1 MAKTNQLGGVVMKM
15 RKVMSLTL
23 ALSMGITLLTGC
35 GNSSGNGG
43 STAKSSSVAKIVS
56 STTSDTKTSVVP
68 TGNFTDNG
76 GHELTVWC
84 WDQSFNIYAMK
95 EAEKIYQ
102 KKDPQFKLNIEE
114 TRSED
119 VETKIITAA
128 SSGDLSI
135 LPDIF
140 LMQDNSF
147 QKYTTNFKDV
157 FLGLNDTGINFKDFS
172 EAKQAYSTL
181 DGVHYGIPFDNGAVI
196 GAYRTDILEKA
207 GLTVDDFKDIT
218 WSKFIE
224 LGKQV
229 KEKTNTPLLT
239 VTAGAN
245 DLIMIMLR
253 SAGSSMFKEDG
264 SPNIADNDVLIKTL
278 RIYQELYKA
287 GVLVEVTDWDQYIA
301 AIQGGSTAAV
311 INGCWIIGSITAAK
325 DLSGKWGITN
335 IPKFDDVEGATNYSN
350 NGGSSWAITSKS
362 KNQKLA
368 IDFLNTTF
376 AGSVE
381 LYETIL
387 PSTGALA
394 TYLPAGNSDV
404 YNKPQEF
411 FGGKPIYSLITEFAS
426 KIPKNITGA
435 YYYDAINA
443 VGVGLSNVI
452 QKGANIEDELK
463 TAQETVEFNIG
474 G

>member
-1 MAKTNQLGGVVMKM
+1 MKM
-15 RKVMSLTL
+15 KKIMSL
-23 ALSMGITLLTGC
+23 ALTMAMGVTLLSGC
-35 GNSSGNGG
+35 GGSGGNGG
-43 STAKSSSVAKIVS
+43 STAKSSATSKTA
-56 STTSDTKTSVVP
+56 STTSASKTSSSAA

-84 WDQSFNIYAMK
+84 WDQAFNIYAMK

-114 TRSED
+114 VRSDD
-119 VETKIITAA
+119 VETKVTTAA
-128 SSGDLSI
+128 SSGDLST

-140 LMQDNSF
+140 LMQDNSV
-147 QKYTTNFKDV
+147 QKYTSNFNNV
-157 FLGLNDTGINFKDFS
+157 FLGLNDSGINFKDFG

-181 DGVHYGIPFDNGAVI
+181 DGVHYGVPFDNGAVI
-196 GAYRTDILEKA
+196 GGYRIDILEKA
-207 GLTVDDFKDIT
+207 GLTADDFKDIT
-218 WSKFIE
+218 WSKFLE

-229 KEKTNTPLLT
+229 KEKTNTPMLT
-239 VTAGAN
+239 VTAGTN
-245 DLIMIMLR
+245 DLIMMMLQ

-264 SPNIADNDVLIKTL
+264 SLNIVDNEVLRKAL
-278 RIYQELYKA
+278 GIYQELYKA

-301 AIQGGSTAAV
+301 AIQSGSTAAV

-325 DLSGKWGITN
+325 DLSGKWAIN
-335 IPKFDDVEGATNYSN
+335 NMPRFDDVEGATNYSN

-362 KNQKLA
+362 ENQKLA

-387 PSTGALA
+387 PSAGALA

-404 YNKPQEF
+404 YSKPQEF
-411 FGGKPIYSLITEFAS
+411 FGGKPIYSLITEFAG
-426 KIPKNITGA
+426 KIPSNITGT
-435 YYYDAINA
+435 YYYDARNA
-443 VGVGLSNVI
+443 VSVGLSNVI

-463 TAQETVEFNIG
+463 AAQETVEFNMG

>member
-1 MAKTNQLGGVVMKM
+1 MKM
-15 RKVMSLTL
+15 KKIMSF
-23 ALSMGITLLTGC
+23 ALIMAMGVTLLSGC
-35 GNSSGNGG
+35 GGSGGNGG
-43 STAKSSSVAKIVS
+43 STAKSSATSKTT
-56 STTSDTKTSVVP
+56 STTSASKTSSSAA

-114 TRSED
+114 VRSDD
-119 VETKIITAA
+119 VETKVTTAA
-128 SSGDLSI
+128 SSGDLST

-147 QKYTTNFKDV
+147 QKYTSNFNDV
-157 FLGLNDTGINFKDFS
+157 FLGLNDSGINFKDFG

-181 DGVHYGIPFDNGAVI
+181 NGVHYGVPFDNGAVI
-196 GAYRTDILEKA
+196 GAYRIDILEKA
-207 GLTVDDFKDIT
+207 GLTADDFKDIT

-239 VTAGAN
+239 VTAGTN
-245 DLIMIMLR
+245 DLIMMMLQ

-264 SPNIADNDVLIKTL
+264 SLNIVDNEVLRKAL
-278 RIYQELYKA
+278 GIYQELYKA

-301 AIQGGSTAAV
+301 AIQRGSTAAV

-325 DLSGKWGITN
+325 DLSGKWAIN
-335 IPKFDDVEGATNYSN
+335 NMPRFDDVEGATNYSN

-362 KNQKLA
+362 ENQKLA
-368 IDFLNTTF
+368 MI
-376 AGSVE
+376 S
-381 LYETIL
+381 
-387 PSTGALA
+387 
-394 TYLPAGNSDV
+394 
-404 YNKPQEF
+404 
-411 FGGKPIYSLITEFAS
+411 
-426 KIPKNITGA
+426 
-435 YYYDAINA
+435 
-443 VGVGLSNVI
+443 
-452 QKGANIEDELK
+452 
-463 TAQETVEFNIG
+463 
-474 G
+474 

>member
-1 MAKTNQLGGVVMKM
+1 MKM
-15 RKVMSLTL
+15 KKIMSL
-23 ALSMGITLLTGC
+23 ALTIAMGVTLLSGC
-35 GNSSGNGG
+35 GGSGGNGG
-43 STAKSSSVAKIVS
+43 STAKSSATSKTA
-56 STTSDTKTSVVP
+56 STTSASKTSSSAA

-84 WDQSFNIYAMK
+84 WDQAFNIYAMK

-114 TRSED
+114 VRSDD
-119 VETKIITAA
+119 VETKVTTAA
-128 SSGDLSI
+128 SSGDLST

-147 QKYTTNFKDV
+147 QKYTSNFNNV
-157 FLGLNDTGINFKDFS
+157 FLGLNDSGINFKDFG

-181 DGVHYGIPFDNGAVI
+181 DGVHYGVPFDNGAVI
-196 GAYRTDILEKA
+196 GGYRIDILEKA
-207 GLTVDDFKDIT
+207 GLTADDFKDIT
-218 WSKFIE
+218 WSKFLE

-239 VTAGAN
+239 VTAGTN
-245 DLIMIMLR
+245 DLIMMMLQ

-264 SPNIADNDVLIKTL
+264 SLNIVDNEVLRKAL
-278 RIYQELYKA
+278 GIYQELYKA

-301 AIQGGSTAAV
+301 AIQRGSTAAV

-325 DLSGKWGITN
+325 DLSGKWAIN
-335 IPKFDDVEGATNYSN
+335 NMPRFDDVEGATNYSN

-362 KNQKLA
+362 ENQKLA

-387 PSTGALA
+387 PSAGALA

-404 YNKPQEF
+404 YSKPQEF
-411 FGGKPIYSLITEFAS
+411 FGGKPIYSLITEFAG
-426 KIPKNITGA
+426 KIPSNITGT
-435 YYYDAINA
+435 YYYDARNA
-443 VGVGLSNVI
+443 VSVGLSNVI

-463 TAQETVEFNIG
+463 AAQETVEFNMG

>member
-1 MAKTNQLGGVVMKM
+1 MKM
-15 RKVMSLTL
+15 KKIMSF
-23 ALSMGITLLTGC
+23 ALIMAMGVTLLSGC
-35 GNSSGNGG
+35 GGSGGNGG
-43 STAKSSSVAKIVS
+43 STAKSSATSKTA
-56 STTSDTKTSVVP
+56 STTSASKTSSSAA

-114 TRSED
+114 VRSDD
-119 VETKIITAA
+119 VETKVTTAA
-128 SSGDLSI
+128 SSGDLST

-147 QKYTTNFKDV
+147 QKYTSNFNDV
-157 FLGLNDTGINFKDFS
+157 FLGLNDSGINFKDFG

-181 DGVHYGIPFDNGAVI
+181 NGVHYGVPFDNGAVI
-196 GAYRTDILEKA
+196 GAYRIDILEKA
-207 GLTVDDFKDIT
+207 GLTADDFKDIT

-239 VTAGAN
+239 VTAGTN
-245 DLIMIMLR
+245 DLIMMMLQ

-264 SPNIADNDVLIKTL
+264 SLNIVDNEVLRKAL
-278 RIYQELYKA
+278 GIYQELYKA

-301 AIQGGSTAAV
+301 AIQRGSTAAV

-325 DLSGKWGITN
+325 DLSGKWAIN
-335 IPKFDDVEGATNYSN
+335 NMPRFDDVEGATNYSN

-362 KNQKLA
+362 ENQKLA

-387 PSTGALA
+387 PSSGALA
-394 TYLPAGNSDV
+394 TYLPAGKSDV
-404 YNKPQEF
+404 YSKPQNLQARF
-411 FGGKPIYSLITEFAS
+411 QAT
-426 KIPKNITGA
+426 
-435 YYYDAINA
+435 
-443 VGVGLSNVI
+443 
-452 QKGANIEDELK
+452 
-463 TAQETVEFNIG
+463 
-474 G
+474 

>member
-1 MAKTNQLGGVVMKM
+1 SAGSKP
-15 RKVMSLTL
+15 
-23 ALSMGITLLTGC
+23 A
-35 GNSSGNGG
+35 SS
-43 STAKSSSVAKIVS
+43 A
-56 STTSDTKTSVVP
+56 KTSVAA

-84 WDQSFNIYAMK
+84 WDQAFNIYAMK

-114 TRSED
+114 VRSDD
-119 VETKIITAA
+119 VETKVTTAA
-128 SSGDLSI
+128 SSGDLST

-147 QKYTTNFKDV
+147 QKYTSNFNNV
-157 FLGLNDTGINFKDFS
+157 FLGLNDSGINFKDFG

-181 DGVHYGIPFDNGAVI
+181 DGVHYGVPFDNGAVI
-196 GAYRTDILEKA
+196 GGYRIDILEKA
-207 GLTVDDFKDIT
+207 GLKADDFKDIT
-218 WSKFIE
+218 WSKFLE

-229 KEKTNTPLLT
+229 KEKTNTPMLT
-239 VTAGAN
+239 VTAGTN
-245 DLIMIMLR
+245 DLIMMMLQ

-264 SPNIADNDVLIKTL
+264 SLNIVDNEVLRKAL
-278 RIYQELYKA
+278 GIYQELYKA

-301 AIQGGSTAAV
+301 AIQSGSTAAV

-325 DLSGKWGITN
+325 DLSGKWAIN
-335 IPKFDDVEGATNYSN
+335 NMPRFDDVEGATNYSN

-362 KNQKLA
+362 ENQKLA

-387 PSTGALA
+387 PSAGALT

-404 YNKPQEF
+404 YSKPQEF
-411 FGGKPIYSLITEFAS
+411 FGGKPIYSLITEFAG
-426 KIPKNITGA
+426 KIPSNITGT
-435 YYYDAINA
+435 YYYDARNA
-443 VGVGLSNVI
+443 VSVGLSNVI
-452 QKGANIEDELK
+452 QKGADIEDELK
-463 TAQETVEFNIG
+463 AAQETVEFNMG

>member
-1 MAKTNQLGGVVMKM
+1 MKM
-15 RKVMSLTL
+15 KKIMSL
-23 ALSMGITLLTGC
+23 ALTMAMGVTLLSGC
-35 GNSSGNGG
+35 GGSGGNGG
-43 STAKSSSVAKIVS
+43 STAKSSATSKAA
-56 STTSDTKTSVVP
+56 STTSASKTSSSAA

-84 WDQSFNIYAMK
+84 WDQAFNIYAMK

-114 TRSED
+114 VRSDD
-119 VETKIITAA
+119 VETKVTTAA
-128 SSGDLSI
+128 SSGDLST

-147 QKYTTNFKDV
+147 QKYTSNFNNV
-157 FLGLNDTGINFKDFS
+157 FLGLNDSGINFKDFG

-181 DGVHYGIPFDNGAVI
+181 DGVHYGVPFDNGAVI
-196 GAYRTDILEKA
+196 GGYRIDILEKA
-207 GLTVDDFKDIT
+207 GLTADDFKDIT
-218 WSKFIE
+218 WSKFLE

-229 KEKTNTPLLT
+229 KEKTNTPMLT
-239 VTAGAN
+239 VTAGTN
-245 DLIMIMLR
+245 DLIMMMLQ

-264 SPNIADNDVLIKTL
+264 SLNIVDNEVLRKAL
-278 RIYQELYKA
+278 GIYQELYKA

-301 AIQGGSTAAV
+301 AIQSGSTAAV

-325 DLSGKWGITN
+325 DLSGKWAIN
-335 IPKFDDVEGATNYSN
+335 NMPRFDDVEGATNYSN

-362 KNQKLA
+362 ENQKLA

-387 PSTGALA
+387 PSAGALA

-404 YNKPQEF
+404 YSKPQEF
-411 FGGKPIYSLITEFAS
+411 FGGKPIYSLITEFAG
-426 KIPKNITGA
+426 KIPSNITGT
-435 YYYDAINA
+435 YYYDARNA
-443 VGVGLSNVI
+443 VSVGLSNVI

-463 TAQETVEFNIG
+463 AAQETVEFNMG

>member
-1 MAKTNQLGGVVMKM
+1 MKM
-15 RKVMSLTL
+15 KKIMSL
-23 ALSMGITLLTGC
+23 ALIMAMGVTLLSGC
-35 GNSSGNGG
+35 GGSGGNGG
-43 STAKSSSVAKIVS
+43 STAKSSATSKTA
-56 STTSDTKTSVVP
+56 STTSASKTNSATSASKTSSAA

-114 TRSED
+114 VRSDD
-119 VETKIITAA
+119 VETKITTAA
-128 SSGDLSI
+128 SSGDLST

-147 QKYTTNFKDV
+147 QKYTSNFNDV
-157 FLGLNDTGINFKDFS
+157 FLGLNDSGINFKDFG

-181 DGVHYGIPFDNGAVI
+181 NGVHYGVPFDNGAVI
-196 GAYRTDILEKA
+196 GAYRIDILEKA
-207 GLTVDDFKDIT
+207 GLTADDFKDIT

-239 VTAGAN
+239 VTAGTN
-245 DLIMIMLR
+245 DLIMMMLQ

-264 SPNIADNDVLIKTL
+264 SLNIVDNEVLRKAL
-278 RIYQELYKA
+278 GIYQELYKA

-301 AIQGGSTAAV
+301 AIQRGSTAAV

-325 DLSGKWGITN
+325 DLSGKWAIN
-335 IPKFDDVEGATNYSN
+335 NMPRFDDVEGATNYSN

-362 KNQKLA
+362 ENQKLA

-387 PSTGALA
+387 PSSGALA
-394 TYLPAGNSDV
+394 TYLPAGKSDV
-404 YNKPQEF
+404 YSKPQEF
-411 FGGKPIYSLITEFAS
+411 FGGKPIYSLITEFAG
-426 KIPKNITGA
+426 KIPSNITGT
-435 YYYDAINA
+435 YYYDARNA
-443 VGVGLSNVI
+443 VSVGLSNVI

-463 TAQETVEFNIG
+463 AAQETVEFNMG

>member
-1 MAKTNQLGGVVMKM
+1 MKM
-15 RKVMSLTL
+15 KKIMSF
-23 ALSMGITLLTGC
+23 ALIMAMGVTLLSGC
-35 GNSSGNGG
+35 GGSGGNGG
-43 STAKSSSVAKIVS
+43 STAKSSATSKTA
-56 STTSDTKTSVVP
+56 STTSASKTSSSAA

-114 TRSED
+114 VRSDD
-119 VETKIITAA
+119 VETKVTTAA
-128 SSGDLSI
+128 SSGDLST

-147 QKYTTNFKDV
+147 QKYTSNFNDV
-157 FLGLNDTGINFKDFS
+157 FLGLNDSGINFKDFG

-181 DGVHYGIPFDNGAVI
+181 NGVHYGVPFDNGAVI
-196 GAYRTDILEKA
+196 GAYRIDILEIA
-207 GLTVDDFKDIT
+207 GLTADDFKDIT

-239 VTAGAN
+239 VTAGTN
-245 DLIMIMLR
+245 DLIMMMLQ

-264 SPNIADNDVLIKTL
+264 SLNIVDNEVLRKAL
-278 RIYQELYKA
+278 GIYQELYKA

-301 AIQGGSTAAV
+301 AIQRGSTAAV

-325 DLSGKWGITN
+325 DLSGKWAIN
-335 IPKFDDVEGATNYSN
+335 NMPRFDDVEGATNYSN

-362 KNQKLA
+362 ENQKLA

-387 PSTGALA
+387 PSSGALA
-394 TYLPAGNSDV
+394 TYLPAGKSDV
-404 YNKPQEF
+404 YSKPQEF
-411 FGGKPIYSLITEFAS
+411 FGGKPIYSLITEFAG
-426 KIPKNITGA
+426 KIPSNITGT
-435 YYYDAINA
+435 YYYDARNA
-443 VGVGLSNVI
+443 VSVGLSNVI

-463 TAQETVEFNIG
+463 AAQETVEFNMG

>member
-1 MAKTNQLGGVVMKM
+1 MKM
-15 RKVMSLTL
+15 KKIMSL
-23 ALSMGITLLTGC
+23 ALTMAMGVTLLSGC
-35 GNSSGNGG
+35 GGSESNGG
-43 STAKSSSVAKIVS
+43 STAKSSATSKTA
-56 STTSDTKTSVVP
+56 STTSASKTSSSAA

-114 TRSED
+114 VRSDD
-119 VETKIITAA
+119 VETKVTTAA
-128 SSGDLSI
+128 SSGDLST

-147 QKYTTNFKDV
+147 QKYTSNFNDV
-157 FLGLNDTGINFKDFS
+157 FLGLNDSGINFKDFG

-181 DGVHYGIPFDNGAVI
+181 NGVHYGVPFDNGAVI
-196 GAYRTDILEKA
+196 GAYRIDILEKA
-207 GLTVDDFKDIT
+207 GLTADDFKDIT

-239 VTAGAN
+239 VTAGTN
-245 DLIMIMLR
+245 DLIMMMLQ

-264 SPNIADNDVLIKTL
+264 SLNIVDNEVLRKAL
-278 RIYQELYKA
+278 GIYQELYKA

-301 AIQGGSTAAV
+301 AIQRGSTAAV

-325 DLSGKWGITN
+325 DLSGKWAIN
-335 IPKFDDVEGATNYSN
+335 NMPRFDDVEGATNYSN

-362 KNQKLA
+362 ENQKLA

-387 PSTGALA
+387 PSSGALA
-394 TYLPAGNSDV
+394 TYLPAGKSDV
-404 YNKPQEF
+404 YSKPQEF
-411 FGGKPIYSLITEFAS
+411 FGGKPIYSLITEFAG
-426 KIPKNITGA
+426 KIPSNITGT
-435 YYYDAINA
+435 YYYDARNA
-443 VGVGLSNVI
+443 VSVGLSNVI

-463 TAQETVEFNIG
+463 AAQETVEFNMG

>member
-1 MAKTNQLGGVVMKM
+1 MK
-15 RKVMSLTL
+15 RKKIMSL
-23 ALSMGITLLTGC
+23 ALIMAMGVTLLSGC
-35 GNSSGNGG
+35 GGSGGNGG
-43 STAKSSSVAKIVS
+43 STAKSSATSKTA
-56 STTSDTKTSVVP
+56 STTSASKTSSAA

-114 TRSED
+114 VRSDD
-119 VETKIITAA
+119 VETKITTAA
-128 SSGDLSI
+128 SSGDLST

-147 QKYTTNFKDV
+147 QKYTSNFNDV
-157 FLGLNDTGINFKDFS
+157 FLGLNDSGINFKDFG

-181 DGVHYGIPFDNGAVI
+181 NGVHYGVPFDNGAVI
-196 GAYRTDILEKA
+196 GAYRIDILEKA
-207 GLTVDDFKDIT
+207 GLTADDFKDIT

-239 VTAGAN
+239 VTAGTN
-245 DLIMIMLR
+245 DLIMMMLQ

-264 SPNIADNDVLIKTL
+264 SLNIVDNEVLRKAL
-278 RIYQELYKA
+278 GIYQELYKA

-301 AIQGGSTAAV
+301 AIQRGSTAAV

-325 DLSGKWGITN
+325 DLSGKWAIN
-335 IPKFDDVEGATNYSN
+335 NMPRFDDVEGATNYSN

-362 KNQKLA
+362 ENQKLA

-387 PSTGALA
+387 PSSGALA
-394 TYLPAGNSDV
+394 TYLPAGKSDV
-404 YNKPQEF
+404 YSKPQEF
-411 FGGKPIYSLITEFAS
+411 FGGKPIYSLITEFAG
-426 KIPKNITGA
+426 KIPSNITGT
-435 YYYDAINA
+435 YYYDARNA
-443 VGVGLSNVI
+443 VSVGLSNVI

-463 TAQETVEFNIG
+463 AAQETVEFNMG

>member
-1 MAKTNQLGGVVMKM
+1 MKM
-15 RKVMSLTL
+15 KMKKIMSL
-23 ALSMGITLLTGC
+23 ALTMAMGVTLLSGC
-35 GNSSGNGG
+35 GGSGSNGG
-43 STAKSSSVAKIVS
+43 STAKSSAASQTA
-56 STTSDTKTSVVP
+56 STTSASKTSSSAA

-84 WDQSFNIYAMK
+84 WDQAFNIYAMK

-114 TRSED
+114 VRSDD
-119 VETKIITAA
+119 VETKITTAA
-128 SSGDLSI
+128 SSGDLST

-147 QKYTTNFKDV
+147 QKYTTNFNNV
-157 FLGLNDTGINFKDFS
+157 FLGLNDSGINFKDFG

-181 DGVHYGIPFDNGAVI
+181 NGVHYGVPFDNGAVI
-196 GAYRTDILEKA
+196 GAYRIDILEKA
-207 GLTVDDFKDIT
+207 GLTADDFKDIT

-239 VTAGAN
+239 VTAGTN
-245 DLIMIMLR
+245 DLIMMMLQ

-264 SPNIADNDVLIKTL
+264 SLNIVDNTVLRKAL
-278 RIYQELYKA
+278 EIYQELYKA
-287 GVLVEVTDWDQYIA
+287 GILVEVTDWDQYIA
-301 AIQGGSTAAV
+301 AIQSGSTAAV

-325 DLSGKWGITN
+325 DLSGKWAIN
-335 IPKFDDVEGATNYSN
+335 NMPKFDDVEGATNYSN

-362 KNQKLA
+362 ENQKLA

-387 PSTGALA
+387 PSAGALA

-404 YNKPQEF
+404 YSKPQEF
-411 FGGKPIYSLITEFAS
+411 FGGKPIYSLITEFAG
-426 KIPKNITGA
+426 KIPSNITGA
-435 YYYDAINA
+435 YYYDARNA
-443 VGVGLSNVI
+443 VSVGLSNVI

-463 TAQETVEFNIG
+463 AAQETVEFNMG

>member
-1 MAKTNQLGGVVMKM
+1 MKM
-15 RKVMSLTL
+15 KKIMSL
-23 ALSMGITLLTGC
+23 ALIMAMGVTLLSGC
-35 GNSSGNGG
+35 GGSGGNGG
-43 STAKSSSVAKIVS
+43 STAKSSATSKTA
-56 STTSDTKTSVVP
+56 STTSASKTSSAA

-114 TRSED
+114 VRSDD
-119 VETKIITAA
+119 VETKITTAA
-128 SSGDLSI
+128 SSGDLST

-147 QKYTTNFKDV
+147 QKYTSNFNDV
-157 FLGLNDTGINFKDFS
+157 FLGLNDSGINFKDFG

-181 DGVHYGIPFDNGAVI
+181 NGVHYGVPFDNGAVI
-196 GAYRTDILEKA
+196 GAYRIDILEKA
-207 GLTVDDFKDIT
+207 GLTADDFKDIT

-239 VTAGAN
+239 VTAGTN
-245 DLIMIMLR
+245 DLIMMMLQ

-264 SPNIADNDVLIKTL
+264 SLNIVDNEVLRKAL
-278 RIYQELYKA
+278 GIYQELYKA

-301 AIQGGSTAAV
+301 AIQSGSTAAV

-325 DLSGKWGITN
+325 DLSGKWAIN
-335 IPKFDDVEGATNYSN
+335 NMPRFDDVEGATNYSN

-362 KNQKLA
+362 ENQKLA

-387 PSTGALA
+387 PSAGALA

-404 YNKPQEF
+404 YSKPQEF
-411 FGGKPIYSLITEFAS
+411 FGGKPIYSLITEFAG
-426 KIPKNITGA
+426 KIPSNITGT
-435 YYYDAINA
+435 YYYDARNA
-443 VGVGLSNVI
+443 VSVGLSNVI

-463 TAQETVEFNIG
+463 AAQETVEFNMG

>member
-1 MAKTNQLGGVVMKM
+1 MKM
-15 RKVMSLTL
+15 KKIMSL
-23 ALSMGITLLTGC
+23 ALVMAMGVTLLSGC
-35 GNSSGNGG
+35 GGSGNNGGG
-43 STAKSSSVAKIVS
+43 SAKSSAG
-56 STTSDTKTSVVP
+56 TSKATSNAASAGSGSAAA

-76 GHELTVWC
+76 SHELTVWC
-84 WDQSFNIYAMK
+84 WDQAFNIYAMK

-114 TRSED
+114 ILSDD
-119 VETKIITAA
+119 VETKITTAA
-128 SSGDLSI
+128 SSGDLST

-147 QKYTTNFKDV
+147 QKYTTNFKNV
-157 FLGLNDTGINFKDFS
+157 FLGLNDSGINFKDFG

-181 DGVHYGIPFDNGAVI
+181 DGVHYGVPFDNGAVI
-196 GAYRTDILEKA
+196 GAYRIDILEKA
-207 GLTVDDFKDIT
+207 GLKADDFKDIT

-239 VTAGAN
+239 VTAGTN
-245 DLIMIMLR
+245 DLIMMMLQ

-264 SPNIADNDVLIKTL
+264 SLNIVDNSVLRKAIG
-278 RIYQELYKA
+278 IYQELYKA
-287 GVLVEVTDWDQYIA
+287 GILVEVTDWDQYIA
-301 AIQGGSTAAV
+301 AIQSGSTAAV
-311 INGCWIIGSITAAK
+311 LNGCWIIGSITTAK
-325 DLSGKWGITN
+325 DLSGKWAITN
-335 IPKFDDVEGATNYSN
+335 MPKFDDVDGATNYSN

-362 KNQKLA
+362 ENQKLA

-376 AGSVE
+376 AGSIE

-387 PSTGALA
+387 PSSGALA

-404 YNKPQEF
+404 YSKPQEF
-411 FGGKPIYSLITEFAS
+411 FGGEPIYSLITEFAG
-426 KIPKNITGA
+426 KIPSNITGA
-435 YYYDAINA
+435 YYYDARNA
-443 VGVGLSNVI
+443 VSVGISNVI
-452 QKGANIEDELK
+452 QKGANIDDELK
-463 TAQETVEFNIG
+463 AAQETVEFNMG

>member
-1 MAKTNQLGGVVMKM
+1 MKM
-15 RKVMSLTL
+15 KKIMSF
-23 ALSMGITLLTGC
+23 ALIMAMGVTLLSGC
-35 GNSSGNGG
+35 GGSGGNGG
-43 STAKSSSVAKIVS
+43 STAKSSATSKTA
-56 STTSDTKTSVVP
+56 STTSASKTSSSAA

-114 TRSED
+114 VRSDD
-119 VETKIITAA
+119 VETKVTTAA
-128 SSGDLSI
+128 SSGDLST

-147 QKYTTNFKDV
+147 QKYTSNFNDV
-157 FLGLNDTGINFKDFS
+157 FLGLNDSGINFKDFG

-181 DGVHYGIPFDNGAVI
+181 NGVHYGVPFDNGAVI
-196 GAYRTDILEKA
+196 GAYRIDILEKA
-207 GLTVDDFKDIT
+207 GLTADDFKDIT

-239 VTAGAN
+239 VTAGTN
-245 DLIMIMLR
+245 DLLMMMLQ

-264 SPNIADNDVLIKTL
+264 SLNIVDNEVLRKAL
-278 RIYQELYKA
+278 GIYQELYKA

-301 AIQGGSTAAV
+301 AIQRGSTAAV

-325 DLSGKWGITN
+325 DLSGKWAIN
-335 IPKFDDVEGATNYSN
+335 NMPRFDDVEGATNYSN

-362 KNQKLA
+362 ENQKLA

-387 PSTGALA
+387 PSSGALA
-394 TYLPAGNSDV
+394 TYLPAGKSDV
-404 YNKPQEF
+404 YSKPQEF
-411 FGGKPIYSLITEFAS
+411 FGGKPIYSLITEFAG
-426 KIPKNITGA
+426 KIPSNITGT
-435 YYYDAINA
+435 YYYDARNA
-443 VGVGLSNVI
+443 VSVGLSNVI

-463 TAQETVEFNIG
+463 AAQETVEFNMG

>member
-1 MAKTNQLGGVVMKM
+1 SKTNSATSASK
-15 RKVMSLTL
+15 T
-23 ALSMGITLLTGC
+23 
-35 GNSSGNGG
+35 
-43 STAKSSSVAKIVS
+43 SSSAA
-56 STTSDTKTSVVP
+56 

-114 TRSED
+114 VRSDD
-119 VETKIITAA
+119 VETKVTTAA
-128 SSGDLSI
+128 SSGDLST

-147 QKYTTNFKDV
+147 QKYTSNFNDV
-157 FLGLNDTGINFKDFS
+157 FLGLNDSGINFKDFG

-181 DGVHYGIPFDNGAVI
+181 NGVHYGVPFDNGAVI
-196 GAYRTDILEKA
+196 GAYRIDILEKA
-207 GLTVDDFKDIT
+207 GLTADDFKDIT

-239 VTAGAN
+239 VTAGTN
-245 DLIMIMLR
+245 DLIMMMLQ

-264 SPNIADNDVLIKTL
+264 SLNIVDNEVLRKAL
-278 RIYQELYKA
+278 GIYQELYKA

-301 AIQGGSTAAV
+301 AIQRGSTAAV

-325 DLSGKWGITN
+325 DLSGKWAIN
-335 IPKFDDVEGATNYSN
+335 NMPRFDDVEGATNYSN

-362 KNQKLA
+362 ENQKLA

-387 PSTGALA
+387 PSSGALA
-394 TYLPAGNSDV
+394 TYLPAGKSDV
-404 YNKPQEF
+404 YSKPQEF
-411 FGGKPIYSLITEFAS
+411 FGGKPIYSLITEFAG
-426 KIPKNITGA
+426 KIPSNITGT
-435 YYYDAINA
+435 YYYDARNA
-443 VGVGLSNVI
+443 VSVGLSNVI

-463 TAQETVEFNIG
+463 AAQETVEFNMG

>member
-1 MAKTNQLGGVVMKM
+1 MKM
-15 RKVMSLTL
+15 KKIMSF
-23 ALSMGITLLTGC
+23 ALIMAMGVTLLSGC
-35 GNSSGNGG
+35 GGSGGNGG
-43 STAKSSSVAKIVS
+43 STAKSSATSKTA
-56 STTSDTKTSVVP
+56 STTSASKTSSAA

-114 TRSED
+114 VRSDD
-119 VETKIITAA
+119 VETKITTAA
-128 SSGDLSI
+128 SSGDLST

-147 QKYTTNFKDV
+147 QKYTSNFNDV
-157 FLGLNDTGINFKDFS
+157 FLGLNDSGINFKDFG

-181 DGVHYGIPFDNGAVI
+181 NGVHYGVPFDNGAVI
-196 GAYRTDILEKA
+196 GAYRIDILEKA
-207 GLTVDDFKDIT
+207 GLTADDFKDIT

-239 VTAGAN
+239 VTAGTN
-245 DLIMIMLR
+245 DLIMMMLQ

-264 SPNIADNDVLIKTL
+264 SLNIVDNEVLRKAL
-278 RIYQELYKA
+278 GIYQELYKA

-301 AIQGGSTAAV
+301 AIQRGSTAAV

-325 DLSGKWGITN
+325 DLSGKWAIN
-335 IPKFDDVEGATNYSN
+335 NMPRFDDVEGATNYSN

-362 KNQKLA
+362 ENQKLA

-387 PSTGALA
+387 PSSGALA
-394 TYLPAGNSDV
+394 TYLPAGKSDV
-404 YNKPQEF
+404 YSKPQEF
-411 FGGKPIYSLITEFAS
+411 FGGKPIYSLITEFAG
-426 KIPKNITGA
+426 KIPSNITGT
-435 YYYDAINA
+435 YYYDARNA
-443 VGVGLSNVI
+443 VSVGLSNVI

-463 TAQETVEFNIG
+463 AAQETVEFNMG

>member
-1 MAKTNQLGGVVMKM
+1 MKM
-15 RKVMSLTL
+15 KKIMSL
-23 ALSMGITLLTGC
+23 ALTMAMGVTLLSGC
-35 GNSSGNGG
+35 GGNGGNGGNGG
-43 STAKSSSVAKIVS
+43 STAKSSAASKTAS
-56 STTSDTKTSVVP
+56 ATSASKTSSSAA

-84 WDQSFNIYAMK
+84 WDQAFNIYAMK

-114 TRSED
+114 VRSDD
-119 VETKIITAA
+119 VETKITTAA
-128 SSGDLSI
+128 SSGDLST

-147 QKYTTNFKDV
+147 QKYTSNFNDV
-157 FLGLNDTGINFKDFS
+157 FLGLNDSGINFKDFG

-181 DGVHYGIPFDNGAVI
+181 DGVHYGVPFDNGAVI
-196 GAYRTDILEKA
+196 GGYRIDILEKA
-207 GLTVDDFKDIT
+207 GLKADDFKDIT
-218 WSKFIE
+218 WSKFLE

-229 KEKTNTPLLT
+229 KEKTNTPMLT
-239 VTAGAN
+239 VTAGTN
-245 DLIMIMLR
+245 DLIMMMLQ

-264 SPNIADNDVLIKTL
+264 SLNIVDNEVLRKAL
-278 RIYQELYKA
+278 GIYQELYKA

-301 AIQGGSTAAV
+301 AIQSGSTAAV
-311 INGCWIIGSITAAK
+311 INGCWIIGSITVAK
-325 DLSGKWGITN
+325 DLSGKWAINN
-335 IPKFDDVEGATNYSN
+335 IPRFDDVEGATNYSN

-362 KNQKLA
+362 ENQKLA

-387 PSTGALA
+387 PSAGALA

-404 YNKPQEF
+404 YSKPQEF
-411 FGGKPIYSLITEFAS
+411 FGGKPIYSLITEFAG
-426 KIPKNITGA
+426 KIPSNITGT
-435 YYYDAINA
+435 YYYDARNA
-443 VGVGLSNVI
+443 VSVGLSNII

-463 TAQETVEFNIG
+463 AAQETVEFNMG

>member
-1 MAKTNQLGGVVMKM
+1 MKM
-15 RKVMSLTL
+15 KNIMSF
-23 ALSMGITLLTGC
+23 ALIMAMGVTLLSGC
-35 GNSSGNGG
+35 GGSGDNGG
-43 STAKSSSVAKIVS
+43 STAKSSATSKTA
-56 STTSDTKTSVVP
+56 STTSASKTSSSAA

-114 TRSED
+114 VRSDD
-119 VETKIITAA
+119 VETKVTTAA
-128 SSGDLSI
+128 SSGDLST

-147 QKYTTNFKDV
+147 QKYTSNFNDV
-157 FLGLNDTGINFKDFS
+157 FLGLNDSGINFKDFG

-181 DGVHYGIPFDNGAVI
+181 NGVHYGVPFDNGAVI
-196 GAYRTDILEKA
+196 GAYRIDILEKA
-207 GLTVDDFKDIT
+207 GLTADDFKDIT

-239 VTAGAN
+239 VTAGTN
-245 DLIMIMLR
+245 DLIMMMLQ

-264 SPNIADNDVLIKTL
+264 SLNIVDNEVLRKAL
-278 RIYQELYKA
+278 GIYQELYKA

-301 AIQGGSTAAV
+301 AIQRGSTAAV

-325 DLSGKWGITN
+325 DLSGKWAIN
-335 IPKFDDVEGATNYSN
+335 NMPRFDDVEGATNYSN

-362 KNQKLA
+362 ENQKLA

-387 PSTGALA
+387 PSSGALA
-394 TYLPAGNSDV
+394 TYLPAGKSDV
-404 YNKPQEF
+404 YSKPQEF
-411 FGGKPIYSLITEFAS
+411 FGGKPIYSLITEFAG
-426 KIPKNITGA
+426 KIPSNITGT
-435 YYYDAINA
+435 YYYDARNA
-443 VGVGLSNVI
+443 VSVGLSNVI

-463 TAQETVEFNIG
+463 AAQETVEFNMG

>member
-1 MAKTNQLGGVVMKM
+1 MKM
-15 RKVMSLTL
+15 KRIMSL
-23 ALSMGITLLTGC
+23 ALIMAMGVTLLSGC
-35 GNSSGNGG
+35 GGSGGNGG
-43 STAKSSSVAKIVS
+43 STAKSSATSKTA
-56 STTSDTKTSVVP
+56 STTSASKTNSATSASKTSSAA

-114 TRSED
+114 VRSDD
-119 VETKIITAA
+119 VETKITTAA
-128 SSGDLSI
+128 SSGDLST

-147 QKYTTNFKDV
+147 QKYTSNFNDV
-157 FLGLNDTGINFKDFS
+157 FLGLNDSGINFKDFG

-181 DGVHYGIPFDNGAVI
+181 NGVHYGVPFDNGAVI
-196 GAYRTDILEKA
+196 GAYRIDILEKA
-207 GLTVDDFKDIT
+207 GLTADDFKDIT

-239 VTAGAN
+239 VTAGTN
-245 DLIMIMLR
+245 DLIMMMLQ

-264 SPNIADNDVLIKTL
+264 SLNIVDNEVLRKAL
-278 RIYQELYKA
+278 GIYQELYKA

-301 AIQGGSTAAV
+301 AIQRGSTAAV

-325 DLSGKWGITN
+325 DLSGKWAIN
-335 IPKFDDVEGATNYSN
+335 NMPRFDDVEGATNYSN

-362 KNQKLA
+362 ENQKLA

-387 PSTGALA
+387 PSSGALA
-394 TYLPAGNSDV
+394 TYLPAGKSDV
-404 YNKPQEF
+404 YSKPQEF
-411 FGGKPIYSLITEFAS
+411 FGGKPIYSLITEFAG
-426 KIPKNITGA
+426 KIPSNITGT
-435 YYYDAINA
+435 YYYDARNA
-443 VGVGLSNVI
+443 VSVGLSNVI

-463 TAQETVEFNIG
+463 AAQETVEFNMG

>member
-1 MAKTNQLGGVVMKM
+1 MKM
-15 RKVMSLTL
+15 KKIMSIALTM
-23 ALSMGITLLTGC
+23 AMGVTLLSGC
-35 GNSSGNGG
+35 GGSGGNGG
-43 STAKSSSVAKIVS
+43 STAKSSAASKTA
-56 STTSDTKTSVVP
+56 STTSASKTSSSAA

-114 TRSED
+114 VRSDD
-119 VETKIITAA
+119 VETKITTAA
-128 SSGDLSI
+128 SSGDLST

-147 QKYTTNFKDV
+147 QKYTSNFNDV
-157 FLGLNDTGINFKDFS
+157 FLGLNDSGINFKDFG

-181 DGVHYGIPFDNGAVI
+181 DGVHYGVPFDNGAVI
-196 GAYRTDILEKA
+196 GGYRIDILEKA
-207 GLTVDDFKDIT
+207 GLKADDFKDIT
-218 WSKFIE
+218 WSKFLE

-229 KEKTNTPLLT
+229 KEKTNTPMLT
-239 VTAGAN
+239 VTAGTN
-245 DLIMIMLR
+245 DLIMMMLQ

-264 SPNIADNDVLIKTL
+264 SLNIVDNEVLRKAL
-278 RIYQELYKA
+278 GIYQELYKA

-301 AIQGGSTAAV
+301 AIQRGSTAAV

-325 DLSGKWGITN
+325 DLSGKWAIN
-335 IPKFDDVEGATNYSN
+335 NMPRFDDVEGATNYSN

-362 KNQKLA
+362 ENQKLA

-387 PSTGALA
+387 PSAGALA

-404 YNKPQEF
+404 YSKPQEF

-426 KIPKNITGA
+426 KIPSNITGT
-435 YYYDAINA
+435 YYYDARNA
-443 VGVGLSNVI
+443 VSLGLSNII

-463 TAQETVEFNIG
+463 AAQETVEFNMG

>member
-1 MAKTNQLGGVVMKM
+1 MKM
-15 RKVMSLTL
+15 KKIMSL
-23 ALSMGITLLTGC
+23 ALTMAMGVTLLSGC
-35 GNSSGNGG
+35 GGSESNGG
-43 STAKSSSVAKIVS
+43 STAKSSAASQTA
-56 STTSDTKTSVVP
+56 STTSASKTSSSAA

-114 TRSED
+114 VRSDD
-119 VETKIITAA
+119 VETKVTTAA
-128 SSGDLSI
+128 SSGDLST

-147 QKYTTNFKDV
+147 QKYTSNFNDV
-157 FLGLNDTGINFKDFS
+157 FLGLNDSGINFKDFG

-181 DGVHYGIPFDNGAVI
+181 NGVHYGVPFDNGAVI
-196 GAYRTDILEKA
+196 GAYRIDILEKA
-207 GLTVDDFKDIT
+207 GLTADDFKDIT

-239 VTAGAN
+239 VTAGTN
-245 DLIMIMLR
+245 DLIMMMLQ

-264 SPNIADNDVLIKTL
+264 SLNIVDNEVLRKAL
-278 RIYQELYKA
+278 GIYQELYKA

-301 AIQGGSTAAV
+301 AIQRGSTAAV

-325 DLSGKWGITN
+325 DLSGKWAIN
-335 IPKFDDVEGATNYSN
+335 NMPRFDDVEGATNYSN

-362 KNQKLA
+362 ENQKLA

-387 PSTGALA
+387 PSSGALA
-394 TYLPAGNSDV
+394 TYLPAGKSDV
-404 YNKPQEF
+404 YSKPQEF
-411 FGGKPIYSLITEFAS
+411 FGGKPIYSLITEFAG
-426 KIPKNITGA
+426 KIPSNITGT
-435 YYYDAINA
+435 YYYDARNA
-443 VGVGLSNVI
+443 VSVGLSNVI

-463 TAQETVEFNIG
+463 AAQETVEFNMG

>member
-1 MAKTNQLGGVVMKM
+1 MKM
-15 RKVMSLTL
+15 KKIMSL
-23 ALSMGITLLTGC
+23 ALIMAMGVTLLSGC
-35 GNSSGNGG
+35 GGSGGNGG
-43 STAKSSSVAKIVS
+43 STAKSSATSKTA
-56 STTSDTKTSVVP
+56 STTSASKTSSAA

-114 TRSED
+114 VRSDD
-119 VETKIITAA
+119 VETKVTTAA
-128 SSGDLSI
+128 SSGDLST

-147 QKYTTNFKDV
+147 QKYTSNFNDV
-157 FLGLNDTGINFKDFS
+157 FLGLNDSGINFKDFG

-181 DGVHYGIPFDNGAVI
+181 NGVHYGVPFDNGAVI
-196 GAYRTDILEKA
+196 GAYRIDILEKA
-207 GLTVDDFKDIT
+207 GLTADDFKDIT

-239 VTAGAN
+239 VTAGTN
-245 DLIMIMLR
+245 DLIMMMLQ

-264 SPNIADNDVLIKTL
+264 SLNIVDNEVLRKAL
-278 RIYQELYKA
+278 GIYQELYKA

-301 AIQGGSTAAV
+301 AIQRGSTAAV

-325 DLSGKWGITN
+325 DLSGKWAIN
-335 IPKFDDVEGATNYSN
+335 NMPRFDDVEGATNYSN

-362 KNQKLA
+362 ENQKLA

-387 PSTGALA
+387 PSSGALA
-394 TYLPAGNSDV
+394 TYLPAGKSDV
-404 YNKPQEF
+404 YSKPQEF
-411 FGGKPIYSLITEFAS
+411 FGGKPIYSLITEFAG
-426 KIPKNITGA
+426 KIPSNITGT
-435 YYYDAINA
+435 YYYDARNA
-443 VGVGLSNVI
+443 VSVGLSNVI

-463 TAQETVEFNIG
+463 AAQETVEFNMG

>member
-1 MAKTNQLGGVVMKM
+1 MKM
-15 RKVMSLTL
+15 KKIMSL
-23 ALSMGITLLTGC
+23 ALTMAMGVTLLSGC
-35 GNSSGNGG
+35 GGSGGNGG
-43 STAKSSSVAKIVS
+43 STAKSSATSKTV
-56 STTSDTKTSVVP
+56 STTSASKTSSSAA

-84 WDQSFNIYAMK
+84 WDQAFNIYAMK

-114 TRSED
+114 VRSDD
-119 VETKIITAA
+119 VETKITTAA
-128 SSGDLSI
+128 SSGDLST

-147 QKYTTNFKDV
+147 QKYTSNFNNV
-157 FLGLNDTGINFKDFS
+157 FLGLNDSGINFKDFG

-181 DGVHYGIPFDNGAVI
+181 NGVHYGVPFDNGAVI
-196 GAYRTDILEKA
+196 GAYRIDILEKA
-207 GLTVDDFKDIT
+207 GLTADDFKDIT
-218 WSKFIE
+218 WSKFLE

-229 KEKTNTPLLT
+229 KEKTNTPMLT
-239 VTAGAN
+239 VTAGTN
-245 DLIMIMLR
+245 DLIMMMLQ

-264 SPNIADNDVLIKTL
+264 SLNIVDNEVLRKAL
-278 RIYQELYKA
+278 EIYQELYKA

-301 AIQGGSTAAV
+301 AIQSGSTAAV

-325 DLSGKWGITN
+325 DLSGKWAIN
-335 IPKFDDVEGATNYSN
+335 NMPRFDDVEGATNYSN
-350 NGGSSWAITSKS
+350 NGGSSWAITSKYE
-362 KNQKLA
+362 NQKLA

-387 PSTGALA
+387 PSSGALA
-394 TYLPAGNSDV
+394 TYLPAGKSDV
-404 YNKPQEF
+404 YSKPQEF
-411 FGGKPIYSLITEFAS
+411 FGGKPIYSLITEFAG
-426 KIPKNITGA
+426 KIPSNITGT
-435 YYYDAINA
+435 YYYDARNA
-443 VGVGLSNVI
+443 VSVGLSNVI

-463 TAQETVEFNIG
+463 AAQETVEFNMG

>member
-1 MAKTNQLGGVVMKM
+1 MKM
-15 RKVMSLTL
+15 KKIMSL
-23 ALSMGITLLTGC
+23 ALTMAMGVTLLSGC
-35 GNSSGNGG
+35 GGSGGNGG
-43 STAKSSSVAKIVS
+43 STAKSSATSKTA
-56 STTSDTKTSVVP
+56 STTSASKTSSSAA

-84 WDQSFNIYAMK
+84 WDQAFNIYAMK

-114 TRSED
+114 VRSDD
-119 VETKIITAA
+119 VETKVTTAA
-128 SSGDLSI
+128 SSGDLST

-147 QKYTTNFKDV
+147 QKYTSNFNNV
-157 FLGLNDTGINFKDFS
+157 FLGLNDSGINFKDFG

-181 DGVHYGIPFDNGAVI
+181 DGVHYGVPFDNGAVI
-196 GAYRTDILEKA
+196 GGYRIDILEKA
-207 GLTVDDFKDIT
+207 GLTADDFKDIT
-218 WSKFIE
+218 WSKFLE

-229 KEKTNTPLLT
+229 KEKTNTPMLT
-239 VTAGAN
+239 VTAGTN
-245 DLIMIMLR
+245 DLIMMMLQ

-264 SPNIADNDVLIKTL
+264 SLNIVDNEVLRKAL
-278 RIYQELYKA
+278 GIYQELYKA

-301 AIQGGSTAAV
+301 AIQSGSTAAV

-325 DLSGKWGITN
+325 DLSGKWAIN
-335 IPKFDDVEGATNYSN
+335 NMPRFDDVEGATNYSN

-362 KNQKLA
+362 ENQKLA

-387 PSTGALA
+387 PSAGALA

-404 YNKPQEF
+404 YSKPQEF
-411 FGGKPIYSLITEFAS
+411 FGGKPIYSLITEFAG
-426 KIPKNITGA
+426 KIPSNITGT
-435 YYYDAINA
+435 YYYDARNA
-443 VGVGLSNVI
+443 VSVGLSNVI

-463 TAQETVEFNIG
+463 AAQETVEFNMG

>member
-1 MAKTNQLGGVVMKM
+1 MKM
-15 RKVMSLTL
+15 KKIMSL
-23 ALSMGITLLTGC
+23 ALIMAMGVTLLSGC
-35 GNSSGNGG
+35 GGSGGNGG
-43 STAKSSSVAKIVS
+43 STAKSSATSKTA
-56 STTSDTKTSVVP
+56 STTSASKTNSATSASKTSSAA

-114 TRSED
+114 VRSDD
-119 VETKIITAA
+119 VETKVTTAA
-128 SSGDLSI
+128 SSGDLST

-147 QKYTTNFKDV
+147 QKYTSNFNDV
-157 FLGLNDTGINFKDFS
+157 FLGLNDSGINFKDFG

-181 DGVHYGIPFDNGAVI
+181 NGVHYGVPFDNGAVI
-196 GAYRTDILEKA
+196 GAYRIDILEKA
-207 GLTVDDFKDIT
+207 GLTADDFKDIT

-239 VTAGAN
+239 VTAGTN
-245 DLIMIMLR
+245 DLIMMMLQ

-264 SPNIADNDVLIKTL
+264 SLNIVDNEVLRKAL
-278 RIYQELYKA
+278 GIYQELYKA

-301 AIQGGSTAAV
+301 AIQRGSTAAV

-325 DLSGKWGITN
+325 DLSGKWAIN
-335 IPKFDDVEGATNYSN
+335 NMPRFDDVEGATNYSN

-362 KNQKLA
+362 ENQKLA

-387 PSTGALA
+387 PSSGALA
-394 TYLPAGNSDV
+394 TYLPAGKSDV
-404 YNKPQEF
+404 YSKPQEF
-411 FGGKPIYSLITEFAS
+411 FGGKPIYSLITEFAG
-426 KIPKNITGA
+426 KIPSNITGT
-435 YYYDAINA
+435 YYYDARNA
-443 VGVGLSNVI
+443 VSVGLSNVI

-463 TAQETVEFNIG
+463 AAQETVEFNMG

>member
-1 MAKTNQLGGVVMKM
+1 MKM
-15 RKVMSLTL
+15 KKIMSF
-23 ALSMGITLLTGC
+23 ALIMAMGVTLLSGC
-35 GNSSGNGG
+35 GGSGGNGG
-43 STAKSSSVAKIVS
+43 STAKSSATSKTA
-56 STTSDTKTSVVP
+56 STTSASKTSSSAA

-114 TRSED
+114 VRSDD
-119 VETKIITAA
+119 VETKVTTAA
-128 SSGDLSI
+128 SSGDLST

-147 QKYTTNFKDV
+147 QKYTSNFNDV
-157 FLGLNDTGINFKDFS
+157 FLGLNDSGINFKDFG

-181 DGVHYGIPFDNGAVI
+181 NGVHYGVPFDNGAVI
-196 GAYRTDILEKA
+196 GAYRVDILEKA
-207 GLTVDDFKDIT
+207 GLTADDFKDIT

-239 VTAGAN
+239 VTAGTN
-245 DLIMIMLR
+245 DLIMMMLQ

-264 SPNIADNDVLIKTL
+264 SLNIVDNEVLRKAL
-278 RIYQELYKA
+278 GIYQELYKA

-301 AIQGGSTAAV
+301 AIQRGSTAAV

-325 DLSGKWGITN
+325 DLSGKWAIN
-335 IPKFDDVEGATNYSN
+335 NMPRFDDVEGATNYSN

-362 KNQKLA
+362 ENQKLA

-387 PSTGALA
+387 PSSGALA
-394 TYLPAGNSDV
+394 TYLPAGKSDV
-404 YNKPQEF
+404 YSKPQEF
-411 FGGKPIYSLITEFAS
+411 FGGKPIYSLITEFAG
-426 KIPKNITGA
+426 KIPSNITGT
-435 YYYDAINA
+435 YYYDARNA
-443 VGVGLSNVI
+443 VSVGLSNVI

-463 TAQETVEFNIG
+463 AAQETVEFNMG

>member
-1 MAKTNQLGGVVMKM
+1 MKM
-15 RKVMSLTL
+15 KKIMSL
-23 ALSMGITLLTGC
+23 ALTMAMGVTLLSGC
-35 GNSSGNGG
+35 GGSGGNGG
-43 STAKSSSVAKIVS
+43 STAKSSATSKTA
-56 STTSDTKTSVVP
+56 STTSASKTSSSAA

-84 WDQSFNIYAMK
+84 WDQAFNIYAMK

-114 TRSED
+114 VRSDD
-119 VETKIITAA
+119 VETKVTTAA
-128 SSGDLSI
+128 SSGDLST

-147 QKYTTNFKDV
+147 QKYTSNFNDV
-157 FLGLNDTGINFKDFS
+157 FLGLNDSGINFKDFG

-181 DGVHYGIPFDNGAVI
+181 NGVHYGVPFDNGAVI
-196 GAYRTDILEKA
+196 GAYRIDILEKA
-207 GLTVDDFKDIT
+207 GLTADDFKDIT

-239 VTAGAN
+239 VTAGTN
-245 DLIMIMLR
+245 DLIMMMLQ

-264 SPNIADNDVLIKTL
+264 SLNIVDNEVLRKAL
-278 RIYQELYKA
+278 GIYQELYKA

-301 AIQGGSTAAV
+301 AIQRGSTAAV

-325 DLSGKWGITN
+325 DLSGKWAIN
-335 IPKFDDVEGATNYSN
+335 NMPRFDDVEGATNYSN

-362 KNQKLA
+362 ENQKLA

-387 PSTGALA
+387 PSSGALA
-394 TYLPAGNSDV
+394 TYLPAGKSDV
-404 YNKPQEF
+404 YSKPQEF
-411 FGGKPIYSLITEFAS
+411 FGGKPIYSLITEFAG
-426 KIPKNITGA
+426 KIPSNITGT
-435 YYYDAINA
+435 YYYDTERC
-443 VGVGLSNVI
+443 
-452 QKGANIEDELK
+452 QY
-463 TAQETVEFNIG
+463 
-474 G
+474 

>member
-1 MAKTNQLGGVVMKM
+1 MKM
-15 RKVMSLTL
+15 KKIMSL
-23 ALSMGITLLTGC
+23 ALTMAMGVTLLSGC
-35 GNSSGNGG
+35 GGSGGNGDVTPKSSGT
-43 STAKSSSVAKIVS
+43 SKTTSASKTASATSASKTSSSAA
-56 STTSDTKTSVVP
+56 

-114 TRSED
+114 VRSDD
-119 VETKIITAA
+119 VETKVTTAA
-128 SSGDLSI
+128 SSGDLST

-147 QKYTTNFKDV
+147 QKYTSNFNNV
-157 FLGLNDTGINFKDFS
+157 FLGLNDSGINFKDFG

-181 DGVHYGIPFDNGAVI
+181 DGVHYGVPFDNGAVI
-196 GAYRTDILEKA
+196 GGYRIDILEKA
-207 GLTVDDFKDIT
+207 GLTADDFKDIT
-218 WSKFIE
+218 WSKFLE

-229 KEKTNTPLLT
+229 KEKTNTPMLT
-239 VTAGAN
+239 VTAGTN
-245 DLIMIMLR
+245 DLIMMMLQ

-264 SPNIADNDVLIKTL
+264 SLNIVDNEVLRKAL
-278 RIYQELYKA
+278 GIYQELYKA

-301 AIQGGSTAAV
+301 AIQSGSTAAV

-325 DLSGKWGITN
+325 DLSGKWAIN
-335 IPKFDDVEGATNYSN
+335 NMPRFDDVEGATNYSN

-362 KNQKLA
+362 ENQKLA

-387 PSTGALA
+387 PSAGALA

-404 YNKPQEF
+404 YSKPQEF
-411 FGGKPIYSLITEFAS
+411 FGGKPIYSLITEFAG
-426 KIPKNITGA
+426 KIPSNITGT
-435 YYYDAINA
+435 YYYDARNA
-443 VGVGLSNVI
+443 VSVGLSNVI

-463 TAQETVEFNIG
+463 AAQETVEFNMG

>member
-1 MAKTNQLGGVVMKM
+1 MKM
-15 RKVMSLTL
+15 KKIMSF
-23 ALSMGITLLTGC
+23 ALIMAMGVTLLSGC
-35 GNSSGNGG
+35 GGSGGNGG
-43 STAKSSSVAKIVS
+43 STAKSSATSKTT
-56 STTSDTKTSVVP
+56 STTSASKTSSSAA

-114 TRSED
+114 VRSDD
-119 VETKIITAA
+119 VETKVTTAA
-128 SSGDLSI
+128 SSGDLST

-147 QKYTTNFKDV
+147 QKYTSNFNDV
-157 FLGLNDTGINFKDFS
+157 FLGLNDSGINFKDFG

-181 DGVHYGIPFDNGAVI
+181 NGVHYGVPFDNGAVI
-196 GAYRTDILEKA
+196 GAYRIDILEKA
-207 GLTVDDFKDIT
+207 GLTADDFKDIT

-239 VTAGAN
+239 VTAGTN
-245 DLIMIMLR
+245 DLIMMMLQ

-264 SPNIADNDVLIKTL
+264 SLNIVDNEVLRKAL
-278 RIYQELYKA
+278 GIYQELYKA

-301 AIQGGSTAAV
+301 AIQRGSTAAV

-325 DLSGKWGITN
+325 DLSGKWAIN
-335 IPKFDDVEGATNYSN
+335 NMPRFDDVEGATNYSN

-362 KNQKLA
+362 ENQKLA

-387 PSTGALA
+387 PSSGALA
-394 TYLPAGNSDV
+394 TYLPAGKSDV
-404 YNKPQEF
+404 YSKPQEF
-411 FGGKPIYSLITEFAS
+411 FGGKPIYSLITEFAG
-426 KIPKNITGA
+426 KIPSNITGT
-435 YYYDAINA
+435 YYYDARNA
-443 VGVGLSNVI
+443 VSL
-452 QKGANIEDELK
+452 AM
-463 TAQETVEFNIG
+463 
-474 G
+474 

>member
-1 MAKTNQLGGVVMKM
+1 MKM
-15 RKVMSLTL
+15 KKIMSL
-23 ALSMGITLLTGC
+23 ALTMAMGVTLLSGC
-35 GNSSGNGG
+35 GGSGGSGGNGGNGGNGG
-43 STAKSSSVAKIVS
+43 STAKSSA
-56 STTSDTKTSVVP
+56 TSKTAPATSASKTSSSAA

-114 TRSED
+114 VRSDD
-119 VETKIITAA
+119 VETKITTAA
-128 SSGDLSI
+128 SSGDLST

-147 QKYTTNFKDV
+147 QKYTSNFNDV
-157 FLGLNDTGINFKDFS
+157 FLGLNDSGINFKDFG

-181 DGVHYGIPFDNGAVI
+181 DGVHYGVPFDNGAVI
-196 GAYRTDILEKA
+196 GGYRIDILEKA
-207 GLTVDDFKDIT
+207 GLKADDFKDIT
-218 WSKFIE
+218 WSKFLE

-229 KEKTNTPLLT
+229 KEKTNTPMLT
-239 VTAGAN
+239 VTAGTN
-245 DLIMIMLR
+245 DLIMMMLQ

-264 SPNIADNDVLIKTL
+264 SLNIVDNEVLRKAL
-278 RIYQELYKA
+278 GIYQELYKA

-301 AIQGGSTAAV
+301 AIQSGSTAAV
-311 INGCWIIGSITAAK
+311 INGCWIIGSITVAK
-325 DLSGKWGITN
+325 DLSGKWAINN
-335 IPKFDDVEGATNYSN
+335 IPRFDDVEGATNYSN

-362 KNQKLA
+362 ENQKLA

-387 PSTGALA
+387 PSAGALA

-404 YNKPQEF
+404 YSKPQEF
-411 FGGKPIYSLITEFAS
+411 FGGKPIYSLITEFAG
-426 KIPKNITGA
+426 KIPSNITGT
-435 YYYDAINA
+435 YYYDARNA
-443 VGVGLSNVI
+443 VSLGLSNII

-463 TAQETVEFNIG
+463 AAQETVEFNMG